1 MTVYA
6 TMSETLHKNTNGFS
20 PQRSNSTNV
29 HVSLPLLLH
38 RRWLAR
44 SVAYLLL
51 LASYHRRLRSESA
64 NKIYPDYSKLPG

>member
-1 MTVYA
+1 MPPCLKHCIKTQTDFRHNVRTA
-6 TMSETLHKNTNGFS
+6 QTNI
-20 PQRSNSTNV
+20 

-64 NKIYPDYSKLPG
+64 NKIYQDYSKLPG